1 MLNNASQKGF
11 TLIELMI
18 AITLGLLISAAA
30 LMIFLS
36 SQRSLAI
43 QGGMGEIQ
51 QNAIFGLTTL
61 TYDLRHAN
69 LDTSSAYIS
78 TTQSGSGV
86 IFDVNQTNIPIN
98 NQVTR
103 VSTNNGSMNEPSDQL
118 TIQYKARQPM
128 TNCEGETVPADTFAV
143 QRYYIDRLPNSQQDG
158 GDVRYGLWCDAA
170 GNVETAPN
178 TTQMRPMG
186 NGAIVLIPDA
196 ESFKVSF
203 GVRNLSG
210 TPANRADDTLRYQT
224 LSDYIDIATPTDN
237 TTVVSLEVGVVMRS
251 SNSVHGDRNI
261 NRTDFTIAGQD
272 VTLANTSNRY
282 LRVPL
287 TQVVAIRNS
296 QGLE

>member
-51 QNAIFGLTTL
+51 QNAIFGLTAL

-78 TTQSGSGV
+78 ATQSGSGV
-86 IFDVNQTNIPIN
+86 IFNPNQTMGGITLNA

-128 TNCEGETVPADTFAV
+128 TNCEGEKVPADTIAI
-143 QRYYIDRLPNSQQDG
+143 QRYYIDRLPNNQQDG

-196 ESFKVSF
+196 ESFKVSLVTRDF
-203 GVRNLSG
+203 QNTPTKRDDDFIRYQNLSNYI
-210 TPANRADDTLRYQT
+210 AN
-224 LSDYIDIATPTDN
+224 PTGN
-237 TTVVSLEVGVVMRS
+237 TVISLEVGVVMRS

-272 VTLANTSNRY
+272 VTLANASNRY